1 MVFDGGDVSLAH
13 ITARP
18 SDMAFL
24 VITECP
30 IKELIDGFTAFTFAN
45 PHNAS
50 FFQIIDDGGVFMSFT
65 VRDFVNTERFQI
77 SDAMVL
83 PGACNLAMQRIRQC
97 GSSDMQQHGCGFLG
111 HDLAVY
117 KHRKF
122 EAVRDS

>member
-1 MVFDGGDVSLAH
+1 
-13 ITARP
+13 
-18 SDMAFL
+18 MAFL
-24 VITECP
+24 VITERP

-65 VRDFVNTERFQI
+65 VRDLVNAECFQI
-77 SDAMVL
+77 SDAMIL
-83 PGACNLAMQRIRQC
+83 PGACNRTMQHIRQC
-97 GSSDMQQHGCGFLG
+97 GGGDMQQHGRSFLG
-111 HDLAVY
+111 HDLTVY